1 MCDLCRALM
10 SNILPYCDEIM
21 QLLLENLGVSCT
33 LLSAICVGNDMA
45 TIINTGMCRTI
56 HFESY
61 CRFTAS
67 VLLIGYCVEACKC
80 LRVKLTVDTN
90 NNKKLSGRK
99 GL

>member
-33 LLSAICVGNDMA
+33 LVFAKCLGNDKA
-45 TIINTGMCRTI
+45 TIINPGMCRTI

-61 CRFTAS
+61 CSFTAS
-67 VLLIGYCVEACKC
+67 VLLIGYFVETCKC
-80 LRVKLTVDTN
+80 LHVKLTVDT
-90 NNKKLSGRK
+90 KK
-99 GL
+99 